1 MNILFDINHPGHV
14 HFFKNAIRIL
24 SADGHKVVVT
34 ARDKEVA
41 LQLLRNYGIPH
52 RVLSKAKKGLFGL
65 GMELIQRE
73 AQIFSLLRR
82 ERIDV
87 CAAITGAALVHA
99 AKLLRIPSLVFYDTE
114 HAKLQNNITIP
125 FATHYFTPDC
135 YLGRRWKN
143 QTVYAGVHELAYLHP
158 KYFTP
163 DPSVLGDLH
172 LKPDEKFVIL
182 RFVSWGA
189 SHDIGQKG
197 ISLELKRELVKKLSP
212 HARIFIVSESPLD
225 QEFEPYR
232 LTLAP
237 EKVHDVMAYA
247 ALFIGEGATMASEC
261 VCLGTPAI
269 YVNSLKMGYIREE
282 AERYGLLYDLEND
295 PEILQKSLDIVT
307 GDYKEE
313 WREKRQRF
321 LHDKID
327 VTAFIIDK
335 ILENARKT

>member
-14 HFFKNAIRIL
+14 HFFKHAIRIL
-24 SADGHKVVVT
+24 SADGHKVTVT

-41 LQLLRNYGIPH
+41 LQLLQNYNIPH
-52 RVLSKAKKGLFGL
+52 RVLSKAGKGLLGL
-65 GMELIQRE
+65 GIELICRE
-73 AQIFSLLRR
+73 TQIFSILRK
-82 ERIDV
+82 EKIDV

-135 YLGRRWKN
+135 YLGHRWKN

-158 KYFTP
+158 NYFTP
-163 DPSVLGDLH
+163 SPSVLADLH
-172 LKPDEKFVIL
+172 LAPGQRFVIM
-182 RFVSWGA
+182 RFVSWSA

-197 ISLELKRELVKKLSP
+197 ISLSLKRDLIQKLSP
-212 HARIFIVSESPLD
+212 HAKVFIVSESPLD

-247 ALFIGEGATMASEC
+247 ALFIGEGATMASEA

-282 AERYGLLYDLEND
+282 SDRYGLMFDLEKD
-295 PEILQKSLDIVT
+295 SEILAKSLEIVT
-307 GDYKEE
+307 GDYRGE
-313 WREKRQRF
+313 WQEKQRRF
-321 LHDKID
+321 LNDKID
-327 VTAFIIDK
+327 VTQFIVNQ
-335 ILENARKT
+335 ILVA